1 MQATLFTTCENST
14 IRTDILMQIHV
25 GGGGGGGGGGGS
37 NVMVKI
43 KAH

>member
-25 GGGGGGGGGGGS
+25 GGGGGGGGS